1 MSGARQ
7 PRRARAL
14 AAGAF
19 AGGLAL
25 ALATG
30 RWGNTTAWGA
40 NLLSALAVTGLLWG
54 PVMLEARTGRTWR
67 WLDNPVLAWIGER
80 SYAIYLWHVVVM
92 AELYPVVRGLE
103 GYKVALAVLLPL
115 TLLASAAVA
124 ELSWRFVERP
134 ALRLKRRRPDPALAA
149 RARAGR
155 PARPRPLAD
164 DARRARGPRRPAGAA

>member
-1 MSGARQ
+1 MPS
-7 PRRARAL
+7 RA
-14 AAGAF
+14 
-19 AGGLAL
+19 GLAL

-54 PVMLEARTGRTWR
+54 PVMLEARTGRRAWH

-103 GYKVALAVLLPL
+103 GYKVALRGPS
-115 TLLASAAVA
+115 ASHASSPRPPWPSCPGGSWSSPPCGGSGVA
-124 ELSWRFVERP
+124 PTRLGGPRSPRP
-134 ALRLKRRRPDPALAA
+134 ACSPTTP
-149 RARAGR
+149 GR
-155 PARPRPLAD
+155 
-164 DARRARGPRRPAGAA
+164 